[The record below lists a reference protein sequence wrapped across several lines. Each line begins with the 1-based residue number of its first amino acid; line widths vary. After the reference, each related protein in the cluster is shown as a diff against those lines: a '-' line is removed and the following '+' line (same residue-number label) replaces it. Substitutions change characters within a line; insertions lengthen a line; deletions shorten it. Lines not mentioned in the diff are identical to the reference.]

1 MEADRKQIPAEAVIG
16 FVRRLARE
24 DVCLHGF
31 ELRQNGAV
39 RAEGYYAPFC
49 KGVPHRM
56 YSVSKSMVSLAVG
69 LLEAEGRL
77 SLDDPIARFFPEYLP
92 QAPDPRLLRMTVGD
106 MLRMATCRPQTAYDE
121 YADRDWTA
129 PFFQKA
135 PTHEPGTVFSYDTS
149 ASQALGVL
157 CQRLSG
163 EDLLSF
169 LQRRVFDPAG
179 ATDDKRWLRD
189 PSGVPQGGTGL
200 VLSLRDLGKC
210 AQLILD
216 GGRGILPENYL
227 IRATEKQIDT
237 AFQPNPEERYGYGY
251 QFWRT
256 RGGYAMYGMGGQLA
270 IFMPERRIILC
281 TIADTRLD
289 PFAVQRIYDAFYG
302 EIAQAED
309 AESDVR
315 AEAKLAQALSSLA
328 VAAVPD
334 RPACEAA
341 FAPVY
346 RMETNVMGLRAV
358 RFGEGGDVSLTWDG
372 GETHR
377 FTWGVGRVRQGVFQ
391 GEPCLVSGG
400 FYAPGALRVR
410 CHLTG
415 DAPCGMEILLAQ
427 GRGRTLTVRLR
438 HSPNPL
444 TNRYEGFAGGE
455 AANG

>member
-1 MEADRKQIPAEAVIG
+1 METDRKWIPAGAVIG

-39 RAEGYYAPFC
+39 RAEGYYTPFC
-49 KGVPHRM
+49 RGVPHRM

-77 SLDDPIARFFPEYLP
+77 SLGDPVARFFPEYLP
-92 QAPDPRLLRMTVGD
+92 ENPDPRLLRMTIRD
-106 MLRMATCRPQTAYDE
+106 LLRMATCHDKTAYDGIE
-121 YADRDWTA
+121 DRDWTA

-149 ASQALGVL
+149 ASQALGAL
-157 CQRLSG
+157 CQKLSG
-163 EDLLSF
+163 EGLLPF
-169 LQRRVFDPAG
+169 LQRRVFDPIG

-200 VLSLRDLGKC
+200 MLSLRDLGKC

-216 GGRGILPENYL
+216 GGRGILPASYL

-237 AFQPNPEERYGYGY
+237 TFQPNPEERWGYGY

-256 RGGYAMYGMGGQLA
+256 RNGYAMYGMGGQLA
-270 IFMPERRIILC
+270 VFLPERRIILC
-281 TIADTRLD
+281 TIADTRLE
-289 PFAVQRIYDAFYG
+289 PFGVQRIYDAFYE
-302 EIAQAED
+302 EIAQAKD
-309 AESDVR
+309 TESDAR
-315 AEAKLAQALSSLA
+315 AEAELAQALSALA

-334 RPACEAA
+334 VPAYAAA

-346 RMETNVMGLRAV
+346 RMEPNDMGLRSV
-358 RFGEGGDVSLTWDG
+358 RFGEGGDVSLTWDD

-377 FTWGVGRVRQGVFQ
+377 FAWGVGRVKPGVFQ

-415 DAPCGMEILLAQ
+415 DAPCGMEMLLAQ
-427 GRGRTLTVRLR
+427 GRGQTFTVRLR
-438 HSPNPL
+438 HSSDPL

-455 AANG
+455 AVNG